1 MLFRAASFK
10 MQLIQRIFVTVALS
24 MWASLSQAD
33 PGVTDSTITLG
44 MSAPLSGPNGAY
56 GVDMRQTIEAYFESI
71 NKSGGVRGR
80 KLELVALDDGYE
92 TERTVANTKTLIKDK
107 NVFALLSFYGSSPTT
122 EAMNKVFGPAKV
134 PLVGTISGAGTLREP
149 LSANANSRYMF
160 HVRTSYAD
168 ETAVIVNHLAG
179 LGISR
184 IAVFYQDDGFGKSGL
199 EGVTT
204 ALRQHKLA
212 PVAVGTVERN
222 SIDVVKAVEAIA
234 KSNAQA
240 VIMVTLYK
248 PTAAFITGMK
258 QVGQNPIFMALS
270 PVGTEQLIQELGNT
284 SPRGL
289 GISQVVPY
297 PWSAS
302 IPVVREYQKFS
313 AKPGIYSYYGME
325 GYLMARTMVEGLN
338 RISSKEPTRELLVNA
353 LESLNNMDFGG
364 FKVNYSPTARQGSRF
379 VELTVLGP
387 NGKLLK

>member
-1 MLFRAASFK
+1 ML
-10 MQLIQRIFVTVALS
+10 MTLRIFVTATLS
-24 MWASLSQAD
+24 MLATLSLAD

-56 GVDMRQTIEAYFESI
+56 GLDMRKTIEAYFESI
-71 NKSGGVRGR
+71 NKSGGVHGR
-80 KLELVALDDGYE
+80 QLELVALDDGYE
-92 TERTVANTKTLIKDK
+92 TERTVANTKTLIQDK

-149 LSANANSRYMF
+149 LSANVNSRYMF

-168 ETAVIVNHLAG
+168 ETAVIVNYLAG

-184 IAVFYQDDGFGKSGL
+184 IAVFYQNDGFGKSGL
-199 EGVTT
+199 DGIT
-204 ALRQHKLA
+204 AALSQHKLA

-222 SIDVVKAVEAIA
+222 AIDVAKPVEIIA

-248 PTAAFITGMK
+248 PTAAFMKAMK
-258 QVGQNPIFMALS
+258 QVGQNPLFMALS
-270 PVGTEQLIQELGNT
+270 PVGTEQLIQELGTT
-284 SPRGL
+284 SSRGL

-325 GYLMARTMVEGLN
+325 GYLMARTMVEGLK
-338 RISSKEPTRELLVNA
+338 RISSKEPTRERLVNA
-353 LESLNNMDFGG
+353 LESLHNLDLGG
-364 FKVNYSPTARQGSRF
+364 FKVNYSPTARQGSSF